1 MSKDYEQMAALV
13 ASGRATLEDMGALG
27 AERVAAIKT
36 NPGIGQI
43 RCRSNGVIT
52 KNEEKRS
59 ISYLVS
65 DETPDRMG
73 DIIQVGAWDLKHYKE
88 NPVVLWAHDAK
99 GVPPIGKATN
109 VRRRYGPERLT
120 ADIEYAPKEAHEF
133 ADTIYQLASRGFI
146 NATSVGFSPT
156 QTKDLDQDERK
167 ALGLGSYGQ
176 LYTGA
181 ELMEISVVAVPA
193 NPSAL
198 EEGVKALV
206 SEGIL
211 RDAAPFMKA
220 FPSTHEEA
228 LARIRAS
235 CRSFVDF
242 GAFKTAP
249 EAPEPAPE
257 ALEPEAASEPEES
270 AVVKDAAP
278 EAAPEAV
285 EPPALET
292 GFLEAMTSLIEQ
304 QAEQTRATR
313 QLVDALS
320 DFAVKLRGVDDSGEG
335 GGALAPDATPP
346 DAIALNSENL
356 EKLIEGAGRGF
367 AARIR
372 RELSN

>member
-1 MSKDYEQMAALV
+1 M
-13 ASGRATLEDMGALG
+13 
-27 AERVAAIKT
+27 
-36 NPGIGQI
+36 
-43 RCRSNGVIT
+43 
-52 KNEEKRS
+52 
-59 ISYLVS
+59 
-65 DETPDRMG
+65 
-73 DIIQVGAWDLKHYKE
+73 
-88 NPVVLWAHDAK
+88 
-99 GVPPIGKATN
+99 
-109 VRRRYGPERLT
+109 
-120 ADIEYAPKEAHEF
+120 
-133 ADTIYQLASRGFI
+133 
-146 NATSVGFSPT
+146 
-156 QTKDLDQDERK
+156 
-167 ALGLGSYGQ
+167 
-176 LYTGA
+176 
-181 ELMEISVVAVPA
+181 
-193 NPSAL
+193 
-198 EEGVKALV
+198 KALV

-211 RDAAPFMKA
+211 RDAVPFMKA

-228 LARIRAS
+228 LARIKAS